1 MAIIVR
7 IRITVMNT
15 KTVKLAVE
23 NLAMTK
29 YITCDP
35 SMRVFQE
42 APRKPLY

>member
-1 MAIIVR
+1 MSDCKNQNHSYEYKNSLKV
-7 IRITVMNT
+7 
-15 KTVKLAVE
+15 AVE